1 MNASSHAEKAGM
13 PLEKTAFP
21 LRRRNSFFLN
31 IPSRGGWV
39 FSGLSAG
46 WLTAKFAGRLGSRR
60 KMRP

>member
-21 LRRRNSFFLN
+21 PRRRNRLFLK
-31 IPSRGGWV
+31 GGWV

-46 WLTAKFAGRLGSRR
+46 WLTAKFAGWLGSRR